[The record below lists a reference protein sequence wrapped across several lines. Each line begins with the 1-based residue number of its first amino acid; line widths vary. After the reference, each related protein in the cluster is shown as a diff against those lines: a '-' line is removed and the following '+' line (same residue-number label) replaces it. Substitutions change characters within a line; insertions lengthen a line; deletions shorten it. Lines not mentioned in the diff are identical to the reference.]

1 MTHATSE
8 LHPRLARSRLWCGL
22 ICAAA
27 GAAIFQF
34 LGNSTRGYIGTASLF
49 GWWGFQWVNPDSET
63 QHGLLILGISVWLL
77 VRNLGSEPSGSTG
90 GGFLPAAVGAMV
102 GGLLLHAAGFVA
114 EQARLSILGLLLYT
128 WGVLGFAGGR
138 RWARASLFPLAFMVF
153 AIPLNALD
161 SAGFWLRMYVVSASA
176 WITHGLGIKVLV
188 NGTQLLS
195 ADGRYDYDVAAACS
209 GVRSL
214 VALTAL
220 SLLIGYLRFRP
231 PWLRAAM
238 FMLCFP
244 LVFLGNVV
252 RIVTI
257 IIAAQLGG
265 QAWGDR
271 LHEVMGFGVF
281 AIVLGGVLAAAE
293 VVARLRPEWSDQAPA
308 RIQADPSARSA
319 DPDLEYRCGQRPWIG
334 AACTALA
341 AALTALFLVHV
352 SEQPARG
359 RVGVALEPDGLGPV
373 ELPSFIGTDWI
384 GRRTEVTA
392 VERQVL
398 PADTGFSRK
407 IYISVA
413 DPSVQVFLSIVLSGR
428 DRTSIHRPELCL
440 VGQGWTIRGSFA
452 HEFEFPGHGSGFPA
466 TVLRVEKEVLTEQG
480 RRVVPQLVAYYFVGG
495 DVVVAT
501 HWDRIM
507 RDAWN
512 RVAHGRA
519 DRWAYVLIQ
528 TGEPEGED
536 EALKRIQAIL
546 DGTVP
551 MFQRAG

>member
-49 GWWGFQWVNPDSET
+49 GWWVFQWVNPDSET